1 MILTFLDPAP
11 RDPRNP
17 YTSRLFFYAITSLP
31 PRLAE
36 GTLSYDALTD
46 QLFGIQTR
54 EFPIVTFED
63 AIELLVLS
71 LYTRGL
77 LKPFATHKHHGLTN
91 NLLGTPEP
99 FTDPTL
105 CQQGP
110 LVQQEEI
117 N

>member
-11 RDPRNP
+11 KDPRNP
-17 YTSRLFFYAITSLP
+17 YTSRLFFYTITSLP

-36 GTLSYDALTD
+36 GTLNYDALTD

-54 EFPIVTFED
+54 ELPVVTFED
-63 AIELLVLS
+63 AIELLVVL

-99 FTDPTL
+99 STTPL
-105 CQQGP
+105 QQERP
-110 LVQQEEI
+110 LV
-117 N
+117 